1 MKRVIDSSYKVQGYL
16 QSLNLKDYSSKK
28 KQEAKVKFD
37 EFCANVD
44 KRNQES
50 INEFFPAN
58 EDIPEQLS
66 H

>member
-16 QSLNLKDYSSKK
+16 QSLSLKDYSNKK

-37 EFCANVD
+37 EFCANVY